1 MFKLII
7 NNIVVGGRSSSSSIQ
22 GLLFDF
28 INEILLEKMAY
39 KDNKQK
45 LCLCKD
51 FDNKKR
57 HNLGVFVCVS
67 WLSLSRTHTH
77 TQRLSDAKGTTHA
90 ASRTYIHTHVYPFNL
105 STAALCTQPKVPKIK
120 QITLSNT

>member
-1 MFKLII
+1 MFKHII
-7 NNIVVGGRSSSSSIQ
+7 NNIVVGGRSSSIQ
-22 GLLFDF
+22 DLLFDF

-57 HNLGVFVCVS
+57 LNFGVFVCVF
-67 WLSLSRTHTH
+67 WLSLARTH
-77 TQRLSDAKGTTHA
+77 TQRFSIAKGTTHA
-90 ASRTYIHTHVYPFNL
+90 ASRTYKHTHAYPFNL

-120 QITLSNT
+120 QITLSIT